1 MREVLFLEKQRK
13 HGCRKSVSL
22 KEKKKSLDFCSAG
35 LAVDLVATVTEILA
49 TWLWEMFM
57 AEFEYEVTEGALKQ
71 KNGLRIIE
79 GGEREKTDKS
89 ASDLFKVICLKDTGC
104 YCFLKI

>member
-1 MREVLFLEKQRK
+1 MLLLVFWASAFRERGIVPRKAK

-49 TWLWEMFM
+49 TWLGMGEMFT
-57 AEFEYEVTEGALKQ
+57 A
-71 KNGLRIIE
+71 
-79 GGEREKTDKS
+79 
-89 ASDLFKVICLKDTGC
+89 
-104 YCFLKI
+104 